1 MATTS
6 PTSYTLPEL
15 QDKVKKAAAVLAS
28 VPLDWTGTGSKNATD
43 VEKATERCVWEI
55 LETVGVYRDDSSH
68 DLLVSKDCLEGE
80 LLGEVLKRHIPLARA
95 NRVVSILKYA
105 MHCPVPVS
113 EQKMTVTIDPKDKP
127 VGQWPDRMLV
137 EELNPGRDQQ
147 DEAATAL
154 DNKVQGRAFV
164 VYEDEAAGIVD
175 VPTTM
180 KMLVAA
186 KRGKTPVHYSVGDC
200 LKKLY
205 RAVERPN
212 VVFFQC
218 PLHPDTL
225 LMEDYCDTCG
235 QTWDGKMEAEALQ
248 FVRLVQEAGEAP
260 ERAPDVRCL
269 IVLAKAGV
277 AALAEEYPKV
287 AVTFKERKAEGTLP
301 NLRQRSSAGRAVSD
315 PMNPGKRF

>member
-6 PTSYTLPEL
+6 PTSYTLPAL
-15 QDKVKKAAAVLAS
+15 QEKVKQAAAVLAAIPGFWTDKKHPKANVEKDTQKFVWDALAKVGIYQDAES
-28 VPLDWTGTGSKNATD
+28 HELLMSADCDKRVVLQVFFEAKVPL
-43 VEKATERCVWEI
+43 I
-55 LETVGVYRDDSSH
+55 
-68 DLLVSKDCLEGE
+68 
-80 LLGEVLKRHIPLARA
+80 RA
-95 NRVVSILKYA
+95 NRIVGILKPEPIVA
-105 MHCPVPVS
+105 
-113 EQKMTVTIDPKDKP
+113 EKKMVVTIDPADKP
-127 VGQWPDRMLV
+127 VGQWTDQMLV
-137 EELNPGRDQQ
+137 NELNPGHDHT
-147 DEAATAL
+147 DEAAAVV
-154 DNKVQGRAFV
+154 DSRAFGRAFV
-164 VYEDEAAGIVD
+164 VYDDEEAGTVNI
-175 VPTTM
+175 PMTM
-180 KMLVAA
+180 KLLGAA

-205 RAVERPN
+205 RAIERPN

-235 QTWDGKMEAEALQ
+235 QTWDGKMTAEALQ

-277 AALAEEYPKV
+277 EALMAEYPKV

-315 PMNPGKRF
+315 PMAPGKRY